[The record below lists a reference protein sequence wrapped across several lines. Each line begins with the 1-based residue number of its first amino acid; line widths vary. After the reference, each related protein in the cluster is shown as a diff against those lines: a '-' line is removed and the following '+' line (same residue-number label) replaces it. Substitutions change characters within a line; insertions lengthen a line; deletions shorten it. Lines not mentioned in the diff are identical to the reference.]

1 MKIPVSF
8 IKINVSSGDVILSSC
23 RVADNIAR
31 SKMSVGGS
39 IVEKKKKTLRKS
51 NCKQRIYQG
60 PPGWEATRV
69 VAKLRAMRGARIILR
84 AVYDDKKSLF
94 V

>member
-1 MKIPVSF
+1 M
-8 IKINVSSGDVILSSC
+8 LSSC
-23 RVADNIAR
+23 RVADNIAG

-39 IVEKKKKTLRKS
+39 IVEKKKKTLKS
-51 NCKQRIYQG
+51 QTANNEFTRG
-60 PPGWEATRV
+60 PQATHV
-69 VAKLRAMRGARIILR
+69 VAKLRVLRGGRIILK